1 MYWENRGAAVVLIGA
16 CCDLEMLGRLERNK
30 GKKFNFLKLKT
41 SNLKEKKKSLSQRR
55 VQYPKYFLYLKFQRL
70 GKIDLLL
77 KTDRLRDIL
86 AGEHDCCIAHFQKT
100 LHMLI

>member
-41 SNLKEKKKSLSQRR
+41 SNLKEKKSK
-55 VQYPKYFLYLKFQRL
+55 PKTSSIS
-70 GKIDLLL
+70 KILFVFEVPKIRKD
-77 KTDRLRDIL
+77 
-86 AGEHDCCIAHFQKT
+86 
-100 LHMLI
+100 